1 MTTIEQVKNYFHG
14 RCDEIISMSNAGD
27 SWIFVCG
34 AVMIDYLTQMTTAQS
49 GRVAYINFVNN
60 YFKEINLKYKEF
72 QYANGRRDL
81 PTQMYVILRCGI
93 VHKFSFV
100 PGSTEI
106 INDGRTRSILL
117 AHEKKGHVGEHLT
130 SYTEDGIDGAI
141 FTAEQF
147 AKDIKSVVEL
157 IFEKATTD
165 SILEGNIQTYIANFP
180 PIQGKFN

>member
-1 MTTIEQVKNYFHG
+1 MFFRSLTLCASLKKTTMTTIEQVKNYFHG
-14 RCDEIISMSNAGD
+14 WCDEIISMSNAGD

-100 PGSTEI
+100 PGVLKLEMVDDQGLFYSHM
-106 INDGRTRSILL
+106 R
-117 AHEKKGHVGEHLT
+117 KKDMSE
-130 SYTEDGIDGAI
+130 
-141 FTAEQF
+141 
-147 AKDIKSVVEL
+147 
-157 IFEKATTD
+157 
-165 SILEGNIQTYIANFP
+165 NIWH
-180 PIQGKFN
+180 PIMRME

>member
-1 MTTIEQVKNYFHG
+1 
-14 RCDEIISMSNAGD
+14 MSNAGD

-100 PGSTEI
+100 PGVLKLEMVDDQGLFYSHM
-106 INDGRTRSILL
+106 R
-117 AHEKKGHVGEHLT
+117 KKDMSE
-130 SYTEDGIDGAI
+130 
-141 FTAEQF
+141 
-147 AKDIKSVVEL
+147 
-157 IFEKATTD
+157 
-165 SILEGNIQTYIANFP
+165 NI
-180 PIQGKFN
+180 